1 MDHPDEETG
10 SGELPVVAILHGDD
24 PYSINQHLNAL
35 LDRCFGKER
44 SLEQLNLTRL
54 DGRQATDEELGSAA
68 NALPFLADKRVVVL
82 TSPLSRLTSDAARKR
97 FLALLEG
104 LPSST
109 LLVLVIEDT
118 LERKKGWKSFPSTH
132 FVHRW
137 VMAAGNRA
145 KYELCQLPQPGEM
158 PMYIRKTAQ
167 AQGGQFNPDAAA
179 ALAAHIGNDTQMA
192 ALEIDKLLTYVDRR
206 RPVEAQDVEEL
217 TAQGSQV
224 DVFAMVDAL
233 ANGNSRQAIGFLH
246 QLLEEQDPLSL
257 FGMITR
263 QFRLLIQA
271 RELMDEGRGSQIMT
285 EMHQAP
291 FLADKLAGQ
300 ARRFSMAQLE
310 DIYHRLL
317 SIDEAIKTSQMPP
330 DLALD
335 TFVAEQSHSS
345 KVSF

>member
-1 MDHPDEETG
+1 MDHPAVEARPD
-10 SGELPVVAILHGDD
+10 ELPVVEILHGDD
-24 PYSINQHLNAL
+24 PYSINKHMNAL
-35 LDRCFGKER
+35 LDRCFGEDR

-54 DGRQATDEELGSAA
+54 DGRQATDEELSSVA
-68 NALPFLADKRVVVL
+68 NALPFLAEKRVVVL
-82 TSPLSRLTSDAARKR
+82 TSPFSRLTTDGTRKR
-97 FLALLEG
+97 FLTLLEG

-109 LLVLVIEDT
+109 LLVLIIEDT
-118 LERKKGWKSFPSTH
+118 LDRKKGWKSFPPTH
-132 FVHRW
+132 FVQRW
-137 VMAAGNRA
+137 VKTAGKRA
-145 KYELCQLPQPGEM
+145 EYVLCQLPQPGEM
-158 PMYIRKTAQ
+158 PRYIRETAL
-167 AQGGQFNPDAAA
+167 ALGGQFNPDAAA

-192 ALEIDKLLTYVDRR
+192 ALEIDKLLTYVDHK

-233 ANGNSRQAIGFLH
+233 ANGNSRQAIGLLH
-246 QLLEEQDPLSL
+246 RLLEEQDPLSL

-271 RELMDEGRGSQIMT
+271 RELMDEGRGGQIMT

-291 FLADKLAGQ
+291 FVADKLAGQ

-317 SIDEAIKTSQMPP
+317 TVDEAMKTSQMPP

-335 TFVAEQSHSS
+335 TFVAELMQ
-345 KVSF
+345 